1 MKSKNIPADI
11 KSKSIK
17 EAKNEIND
25 ILEKFEQSNVN
36 LEESTCEY
44 KRLILLNKHIETLF
58 KYKSNEISKITK
70 KNKKRNAKKIKI

>member
-17 EAKNEIND
+17 EAKNEINA

-36 LEESTCEY
+36 LEESMSEY
-44 KRLILLNKHIETLF
+44 KRLILLNKHIEILF

>member
-17 EAKNEIND
+17 ETKSEIKA

-36 LEESTCEY
+36 LEESMGEY
-44 KRLILLNKHIETLF
+44 KRLILLNKHIEALF
-58 KYKSNEISKITK
+58 KHKSNEISKIIK
-70 KNKKRNAKKIKI
+70 KNKKKKC

>member
-36 LEESTCEY
+36 LEESTSEY
-44 KRLILLNKHIETLF
+44 KRLILLNKHIEILF

>member
-17 EAKNEIND
+17 EAKNEINA

-36 LEESTCEY
+36 LEESTSEY
-44 KRLILLNKHIETLF
+44 KRLILLNKHIEILF